1 MILLLKN
8 HEMLKRIFDL
18 HFHQLENFPKKDALT
33 AKINGQWVPTSTE
46 EFIEQAKEIGA
57 GLLELGLKPGDKVA
71 LIANNRPEWHIVDLG
86 ILLAGMINVPIYSTI
101 TEDDY
106 DFIMND
112 AEAKICFVSDE
123 EIFSKVNAVKSK
135 IETLKEVYSF
145 DQINSC
151 KSWTEVKD
159 LGKGKHE
166 DQMKTIQAG
175 IQETDLATLIYTSG
189 TTGRPK
195 GVMLSHKNLVSNATA
210 SRLRLPVTEDSKSLS
225 FLPLCHVYERMVCYM
240 YIYTG
245 TSIYYAES
253 LETIGDN
260 LREVKPDVFT
270 AVPRLLEKVYD
281 KIVAKGQELTGI
293 KRGLFFW
300 ALGLGQKYELHGKN
314 GAWYEF
320 QLKLANKIIF
330 SKWREAL
337 GGNAKAI
344 ASGAAAL
351 QPRLA
356 RVFLAAQ
363 IPVMEGYGLTETS
376 PVIAVNEEDND
387 GVRIGT
393 VGRPLKDVDVRIAS
407 DGEIEVKGP
416 NVMMGYYKRDEA
428 TKEVFTADGW
438 FKTGDI
444 GEMVE
449 GEYLKITGRKK
460 ETFKTSGG
468 KYIAP
473 QIIENKMKESS
484 FIEQVMVIGEGEK
497 HPAAIIQP
505 AFEFLV
511 EWCKRKGIDYTTD
524 SEMAKNPRIHDR
536 LMKEVEHYNQSFA
549 QYEKV
554 KKIILSPFPWTIET
568 DEMTPTMKVKRRV
581 IMEKFKEE
589 IEHCYRG

>member
-1 MILLLKN
+1 MI
-8 HEMLKRIFDL
+8 KRIFDL
-18 HFHQLENFPKKDALT
+18 HFHQLNNYPKKDALN
-33 AKINGQWVPTSTE
+33 AKINGEWISTSTQS
-46 EFIEQAKEIGA
+46 FIEQAEEFASALIEK
-57 GLLELGLKPGDKVA
+57 GLKPGDKVA
-71 LIANNRPEWHIVDLG
+71 LISNNRPEWHIIDLG
-86 ILLAGMINVPIYSTI
+86 ILMAGLINVPIYPTI

-106 DFIMND
+106 QYIMND
-112 AEAKICFVSDE
+112 AECKLCFVSDE
-123 EIFSKVNAVKSK
+123 ELFIKVRN
-135 IETLKEVYSF
+135 IEKQVESLNGIYTLDKLSAAPHWIDFKE
-145 DQINSC
+145 
-151 KSWTEVKD
+151 E
-159 LGKGKHE
+159 GKGKNKE
-166 DQMKTIQAG
+166 RIKEIMDSVN
-175 IQETDLATLIYTSG
+175 ETDLATLIYTSG

-195 GVMLSHKNLVSNATA
+195 GVMLSHKNLVSNALS
-210 SRLRLPVTEDSKSLS
+210 SRKRLPVDSNSKSLS

-240 YIYTG
+240 YIYVG
-245 TSIYYAES
+245 TSIYFAES

-293 KRGLFFW
+293 KKALFFW
-300 ALGLGQKYELHGKN
+300 ALSLGQEYEIHGKS
-314 GAWYEF
+314 AIYKF

-337 GGNAKAI
+337 GGNCKAV

-376 PVIAVNEEDND
+376 PVIAVNEEKND

-393 VGRPLKDVDVRIAS
+393 VGRPLDEVEVRIAS

-416 NVMMGYYKRDEA
+416 NVMMGYYNNEAA
-428 TKEVFTADGW
+428 TKEVFSADGW
-438 FKTGDI
+438 FKTGDL

-449 GEYLKITGRKK
+449 GQYLKITGRKK

-473 QIIENKMKESS
+473 QILENKMKESS
-484 FIEQVMVIGEGEK
+484 FIEQIMVIGEGEK

-505 AFEFLV
+505 AFEFLK
-511 EWCKRKGIDYTTD
+511 EWCKRKGITYTTD
-524 SEMAKNPRIHDR
+524 AEMSKDQRVHDR
-536 LMKEVEHYNQSFA
+536 IMKDVDSLNEGFA
-549 QYEKV
+549 QYERI
-554 KKIILSPFPWTIET
+554 KKIILT
-568 DEMTPTMKVKRRV
+568 DAVWGIDSGEMTPTMKVKRRV
-581 IMEKFKEE
+581 IMERYASA
-589 IEHCYRG
+589 IENCYRP